1 MPRPTLAQKRDFV
14 AKAFCPR
21 ALVLSTPA
29 IADACAVN
37 NCSTF
42 ADLLAPFGQ
51 DVSTQITIQDGQG
64 APYFLDKL
72 NIKFTTDFKIK
83 KRSPH
88 SRTEIDDLV
97 HTSVADDSGQANVPF
112 LTEHGVDPRE
122 LSSDISMWAPWYTLF
137 RQQWISTM
145 QASEHES
152 FMHPVACV
160 LVASGSEEDPVGA
173 LRTLQS
179 HPAVNRVQTQG
190 FSGANVLFYYVLVH
204 DGRDS
209 GVLQTIDHKFDQV
222 RRAFGQNSSL
232 LKINSNTDLI
242 EADTSEQSKIS
253 SIWANSLSTTEPLT
267 PHPDSVFGSMLN
279 MRDVTA
285 LRDAVKQMMVRGIV
299 PHMQYMIRVLS
310 DQTANQRRGI
320 TGRLFSAGRRYFGTA
335 AKASS
340 TQTGVDG
347 DVYFCYD
354 SAEAQMRKLADY
366 SFMLKDFR
374 FAQSVYQVAR
384 RDFQSEKAWKCYAGA
399 QEMVGVCKLMLEVH
413 ATRAEF
419 DSNFEDAV
427 TMYLH
432 KTHAPCQHLAIR
444 CIVIYYELL
453 KHHKLYSFAP
463 STLLRVPS
471 TSGALRAMAS
481 EQAAYSFLKFPNRPE
496 LRKFSF
502 YAMLAAQEYQKA
514 GIASL
519 AHRCLRMVR
528 LSLGA
533 TLVTVESESPEKPVD
548 DVSTLESGASRA
560 LASSNWSSIDSYINH
575 ELGTQCMAAQDYD
588 HALQYFM
595 ALMGSDQ
602 IPPKLQSK
610 YLQEL
615 LQLYL
620 ESSDKLY
627 LESEKALTTD
637 LDGSQNKRVE
647 LSVPTIDARMI
658 RVIMSPDLEGEDG
671 VLEWRYG
678 GAAPT
683 AHVNGSADLRCSV
696 GESVAVLLVVKNP
709 LTIGITLNGFTLDC
723 HFDADA
729 AHDAEATNGNESESP
744 AFAIT
749 TVDTVVLEGGQ
760 TSMVTVT
767 ITTHRAGRL
776 TIRGATY
783 LLCDILPTYKTLKM
797 PGKRLNDTMEQRVTP
812 TYSADTQLG
821 FQIDA
826 SFPRLEAV
834 LEDFPDTLM
843 SGSMQR
849 ALIRLTNCAQQPCQS
864 IMLWLSHPSFFDVA
878 SPLPIGADE
887 ASAELAESQSMY
899 VYSDSVETT
908 AEVLAAN
915 VLRDCSMFVIA
926 GPAIVSDGS
935 AAAGTECEIKSHALV
950 PVETLGPGESLLVPV
965 WIRGDRVGAHTL
977 SMAIGASTTRA
988 VTTTGCKMRTRKFE
1002 IDLVVTPSLR
1012 VNAFVRPS
1020 VQNPHERILG
1030 IEVENV
1036 QSGLDIQL
1044 VQSTFTSGH
1053 YELSP
1058 LRTGNMPR
1066 VVRVG
1071 SKQTVNLMYKAMPR
1085 AGDVQT
1091 QPEQFTIAALQQYI
1105 FAKDKPTA
1113 VPAPVQL
1120 VYSNAVLGHQGIDS
1134 THSSLQG
1141 YIARSQAHRRRTML
1155 RNAYPLIPD
1164 KFHSALFPLYETFGI
1179 DFVLF
1184 WSEIGG
1190 KGRTGHH
1197 SITGIDLG
1205 VPHDYINE
1213 ALTPPASGA
1222 ARMWLKDTEHDR
1234 QDLIQ
1239 SIANR
1244 SAASAHRTER
1254 TLDVALRLTGVR
1266 RVSETDTLCVADIEV
1281 SVYNHSW
1288 QHAYDATLRLVSP
1301 SESDQAPETKPECSG
1316 PRAAWTWCGVTTHTL
1331 SVKALG
1337 SVCVQA
1343 QVACSA
1349 LGVIDVGKWEL
1360 SATAVNASATISPYA
1375 KSLEC
1380 RLHPLHPSFI
1390 NVTI

>member
-72 NIKFTTDFKIK
+72 NIKFTTDFKIE
-83 KRSPH
+83 KRSTH

-97 HTSVADDSGQANVPF
+97 HTSVLDSDQTNVPF
-112 LTEHGVDPRE
+112 LTEHGVDASA
-122 LSSDISMWAPWYTLF
+122 LSSDTSVWAPWYTLF
-137 RQQWISTM
+137 RQQWMTTM
-145 QASEHES
+145 QPSEHES

-160 LVASGSEEDPVGA
+160 LVASGSEDDPVGA
-173 LRTLQS
+173 LRTLQA
-179 HPAVNRVQTQG
+179 HAAVNRVQTQG

-204 DGRDS
+204 DGRDP
-209 GVLQTIDHKFDQV
+209 GVLQTIDHTFDQV

-242 EADTSEQSKIS
+242 DADTSEQSKIS
-253 SIWANSLSTTEPLT
+253 SIWANTLSTTQPLD

-285 LRDAVKQMMVRGIV
+285 LRDTVKQMMVRGIV

-335 AKASS
+335 AKASN
-340 TQTGVDG
+340 TLTGVDG
-347 DVYFCYD
+347 DTYFRYD

-444 CIVIYYELL
+444 CIIIYYELL

-463 STLLRVPS
+463 TTLLRVPNS
-471 TSGALRAMAS
+471 SGALRAMAC
-481 EQAAYSFLKFPNRPE
+481 EQAAYAFLKFPNRPE

-502 YAMLAAQEYQKA
+502 YAMLAAQEYQRA

-533 TLVTVESESPEKPVD
+533 TLATDESESSEKPVD
-548 DVSTLESGASRA
+548 DKSLDGSGTSRA

-620 ESSDKLY
+620 ESSDKLD
-627 LESEKALTTD
+627 LESEKELAAG
-637 LDGSQNKRVE
+637 LDGAQNKRVE
-647 LSVPTIDARMI
+647 LSVPTIDARMT

-671 VLEWRYG
+671 VLEWRNG
-678 GAAPT
+678 GPAPS
-683 AHVNGSADLRCSV
+683 ALVNGSADHRCSV

-723 HFDADA
+723 HFDAA
-729 AHDAEATNGNESESP
+729 LDAEATNGEESESP

-767 ITTHRAGRL
+767 ITTHCAGRL

-812 TYSADTQLG
+812 TYSADIQLG
-821 FQIDA
+821 FQVDA

-849 ALIRLTNCAQQPCQS
+849 ALVRLTNRTQQSCQN

-878 SPLPIGADE
+878 SPQLVDTDE

-899 VYSDSVETT
+899 VYSDNVEATS
-908 AEVLAAN
+908 EVLAAN
-915 VLRDCSMFVIA
+915 VLRDCSMFVLA
-926 GPAIVSDGS
+926 GPAIASDGS
-935 AAAGTECEIKSHALV
+935 AAGTECGVKSHALI

-977 SMAIGASTTRA
+977 SMAIGASTTQSTRA
-988 VTTTGCKMRTRKFE
+988 LTTGCKMRTRKFE

-1030 IEVENV
+1030 IEIENV

-1053 YELSP
+1053 YELLP
-1058 LRTGNMPR
+1058 LRTGTTPR
-1066 VVRVG
+1066 VVQIG
-1071 SKQTVNLMYKAMPR
+1071 SKQTVNLMYKARPR
-1085 AGDVQT
+1085 ARDVQA
-1091 QPEQFTIAALQQYI
+1091 QPEQFTISALQQYI

-1113 VPAPVQL
+1113 VPAPIRL
-1120 VYSNAVLGHQGIDS
+1120 VHSNAVLGHQGIDS
-1134 THSSLQG
+1134 THSSLQA

-1155 RNAYPLIPD
+1155 CNAYPLIPE

-1184 WSEIGG
+1184 WSETGG
-1190 KGRTGHH
+1190 KGRMGHH

-1234 QDLIQ
+1234 QELIQ

-1266 RVSETDTLCVADIEV
+1266 RVSEADALCVADIEV

-1288 QHAYDATLRLVSP
+1288 QHAYNATLRLISP
-1301 SESDQAPETKPECSG
+1301 SESGQASETKPESSG
-1316 PRAAWTWCGVTTHTL
+1316 PQAAWTWCGVTTHTL
-1331 SVKALG
+1331 SVDPLG

-1349 LGVIDVGKWEL
+1349 LGIIDVGMWEL
-1360 SATAVNASATISPYA
+1360 SATAVNATAATSPYA

-1380 RLHPLHPSFI
+1380 KLHPLHPSFI